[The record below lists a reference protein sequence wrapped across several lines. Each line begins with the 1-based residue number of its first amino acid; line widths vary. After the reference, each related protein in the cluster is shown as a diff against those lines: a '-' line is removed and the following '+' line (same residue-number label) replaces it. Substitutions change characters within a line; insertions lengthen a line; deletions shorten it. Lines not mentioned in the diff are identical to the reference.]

1 MAGAVVVGLFSSALP
16 FWLEMMV
23 LARMPA
29 KVYGMIVCLE
39 PAGGALT
46 GFLYLHESLSAL
58 QCVGIAAVIVAAFG
72 SAVTARR
79 PLPLPT

>member
-1 MAGAVVVGLFSSALP
+1 
-16 FWLEMMV
+16 MMV

-46 GFLYLHESLSAL
+46 GFLFLHEKLSLMQGA
-58 QCVGIAAVIVAAFG
+58 GIAAVIAAAFG
-72 SAVTARR
+72 AAVTARR
-79 PLPLPT
+79 PAPLPA